1 MKLSGTEPDPRAIT
15 AARLP
20 RKQQTHGPDA
30 RCPTPPHQRHE
41 HHSEYENKN
50 EAATT
55 EICSQIPH
63 EHHSEPENES
73 GTAVTRPCA
82 QIATPWDSAAAKA
95 VGGPP
100 VPRTDSCAPRSECRA
115 LRKARTRN
123 TAQHADRT
131 ADPTK

>member
-1 MKLSGTEPDPRAIT
+1 MKLSGTEPEPRAIT

-50 EAATT
+50 GAATT

-63 EHHSEPENES
+63 ENHSEPENES
-73 GTAVTRPCA
+73 ETAATEICG
-82 QIATPWDSAAAKA
+82 QIPPPPTSAIRDQI
-95 VGGPP
+95 P
-100 VPRTDSCAPRSECRA
+100 APRDS
-115 LRKARTRN
+115 
-123 TAQHADRT
+123 TAA
-131 ADPTK
+131 